1 MPTNV
6 GSSPYNISGLS
17 FSSNQGNQ
25 GPAGQQGLTGQTGN
39 PGYGPTGPTGPGI
52 TFINFINGIINTIYT
67 DGQVRSSN
75 SIERQLGNYY
85 IDITGTTSGNFSPLA
100 STGFTYNIEKQVQ
113 GQIITFPVV
122 RQLKFKN
129 LNTNTPDFVEFEY
142 TYPDTNPSDGE
153 EPGQVIKVSYN
164 VFNLS
169 IAGVSGG
176 PVNSLLYNAPGNFQ
190 YGLTGTTYSASQN
203 VANFGILNAAEQ
215 LAVISPQK
223 FDSNTI
229 NVWKLDPTEAS
240 VFYLTGFSTISNTS
254 TTHVHGNHICIK
266 KDTTTNSTKGFTIIL
281 PKEFYVSNATNRIF
295 YSTYEEDSDI
305 TAANFTLSQFK
316 NTFEPNIIWQSDSY
330 FCPSNNKYD
339 VINFISIGSRYIG
352 IPAQYNTNTNE
363 RPTELN
369 SIPDSFDCKPE
380 NYENFYRASFNP
392 VYGLCCNT
400 DCTCNPGYNFECSGY
415 FYEGVTCGG
424 VTGICTNLGACC
436 LYSEQNNIVVPCQE
450 LKFCD
455 CYKIANE
462 SGFSYKWSPFTKIKK
477 SCGDFNCF
485 NAKNNVGACCDG
497 NGVCIETSES
507 SCQHFYQGD
516 GVNCTTS
523 ENLNVCVSGYGAC
536 CDSGITCSPGI
547 TGEHCLSEFKSYF
560 GDGTTC
566 GDFVCSA
573 ADLPCYSIIQDQ
585 LLAPGTEYDDG
596 IVVGIFNPKNTKV
609 LGAKLFDGSVK
620 GFTALSGTTLDNLN
634 EYFTAY
640 DYSGYGFDQTNTC
653 DDTTDSYLL
662 IISKHPISL
671 DSSKNIHDGNNYT
684 NKFRWSN
691 NSVAWGPLVDIGA
704 NVVDEFDVN
713 NLAYKEGYVYTTTNQ
728 ESSKLS
734 LYENSFL
741 TCSSARF
748 DTNSMT
754 HLENRPLQSFIGNWT
769 RNYGLYNT
777 IRLVSGEYFYYNIGS
792 SQSGATLSNYTPTTT
807 NITAARALSVYNLQ
821 KPSSEQ
827 YISSWY
833 IPSIDELSF
842 IASACASGTE
852 FNLNARLIESGYT
865 PLDGYH
871 WSSTGALNTSNNEGI
886 LTVSGVTHGTEAWAI
901 KFDIDSDVDN
911 MEISRKSRSTEY
923 FVRPV
928 KMIRCDKQYYSINE
942 NNFKLWYV
950 PILSETI
957 IDNS

>member
-1 MPTNV
+1 MPINV
-6 GSSPYNISGLS
+6 GSSPYYISGLT
-17 FSSNQGNQ
+17 FSAQRGNQ
-25 GPAGQQGLTGQTGN
+25 GPDGPRGLTGPTGN

-52 TFINFINGIINTIYT
+52 TFINFINNIVNTIYT
-67 DGQVRSSN
+67 DGRVRSSN
-75 SIERQLGNYY
+75 NIERQLGNYY

-113 GQIITFPVV
+113 GEILTFPVV

-129 LNTNTPDFVEFEY
+129 LSTNTSDFIKFEY
-142 TYPDTNPSDGE
+142 TRPDTNPSGGP
-153 EPGQVIKVSYN
+153 EPGQTIKISYN

-169 IAGVSGG
+169 IAGISGG

-190 YGLTGTTYSASQN
+190 YGLTGTTHSASN
-203 VANFGILNAAEQ
+203 SVSNFGILNAAEQ

-223 FDSNTI
+223 FDSNKV

-240 VFYLTGFSTISNTS
+240 VFYLTGFSTIALTS
-254 TTHVHGNHICIK
+254 TTHVYGNHICIK

-281 PKEFYVSNATNRIF
+281 PKEFYASNEINRIF
-295 YSTYEEDSDI
+295 YSTYDEDSDI
-305 TAANFTLSQFK
+305 IASNFTLTNFK

-339 VINFISIGSRYIG
+339 VINFISIGSRYVG
-352 IPAQYNTNTNE
+352 IPVQYDSVTNT
-363 RPTELN
+363 RPTELS
-369 SIPDSFDCKPE
+369 SIPETFICKPT
-380 NYENFYRASFNP
+380 NVENFYRATFNP

-424 VTGICTNLGACC
+424 ATGICTNLGACC

-450 LKFCD
+450 LRFCD

-462 SGFSYKWSPFTKIKK
+462 SNFSYKWSPFTKIKK
-477 SCGDFNCF
+477 TCADFNCF
-485 NAKNNVGACCDG
+485 NAKNNIGACCDG
-497 NGVCIETSES
+497 NGVCVEVAES

-523 ENLNVCVSGYGAC
+523 ENLNVCTSGYGAC

-547 TGEHCLSEFKSYF
+547 TGETCLSEFKSYF

-573 ADLPCYSIIQDQ
+573 SDLPCYSIIQNQ
-585 LLAPGTEYDDG
+585 LLAPGTEYDDA

-620 GFTALSGTTLDNLN
+620 GFTALSGTTLDNVN
-634 EYFTAY
+634 EYLTAY
-640 DYSGYGFDQTNTC
+640 DYSGYGFDQTTTC
-653 DDTTDSYLL
+653 DDESDSYLL
-662 IISKHPISL
+662 LVSKHPISL
-671 DSSKNIHDGNNYT
+671 DASKNVYDGNAYT
-684 NKFRWSN
+684 NKFIWSN
-691 NSVAWGPLVDIGA
+691 NSVAWGPLVNIGA
-704 NVVDEFDVN
+704 NVVDEFTVN
-713 NLAYKEGYVYTTTNQ
+713 NLSYKEGYVYSTINQ

-748 DTNSMT
+748 DTNSST
-754 HLENRPLQSFIGNWT
+754 HLENRPIQSFIGNWT

-777 IRLVSGEYFYYNIGS
+777 IRMVSGEYFYYNIGS

-807 NITAARALSVYNLQ
+807 NITAARALSVYNLE
-821 KPSSEQ
+821 KPSSES

-833 IPSIDELSF
+833 IPSIDELGF
-842 IASACASGTE
+842 IASACSSTTE

-886 LTVSGVTHGTEAWAI
+886 LTPAGVTHGTEAWVI
-901 KFDIDSDVDN
+901 KFDIDGNVDN
-911 MEISRKSRSTEY
+911 MEVSRKTRSTEY

-928 KMIRCDKQYYSINE
+928 KMIRCDKQFYSINE